1 MDSVGS
7 IYAWWLHDEGLCWVD
22 CKLFR
27 EERDMREADEK
38 EEREFRLL
46 LEMEENKTKQ
56 REYAT
61 EQVRQVKV
69 STVTVQFSLIVTGFG

>member
-1 MDSVGS
+1 
-7 IYAWWLHDEGLCWVD
+7 
-22 CKLFR
+22 
-27 EERDMREADEK
+27 MREADEK

-69 STVTVQFSLIVTGFG
+69 STVTVQFFSDCYWIWITTVIWCLLISQVS

>member
-1 MDSVGS
+1 
-7 IYAWWLHDEGLCWVD
+7 
-22 CKLFR
+22 
-27 EERDMREADEK
+27 MREADEK